1 MPRLQISYESRPVI
15 SRSAK
20 TIRPPRGRSIS
31 AMARISDDLSAVGAD
46 DGGNLAFGN
55 FQGNIG
61 KRLGVGVIQV
71 ETCYF
76 EQSCHVFLF
85 IR

>member
-1 MPRLQISYESRPVI
+1 
-15 SRSAK
+15 
-20 TIRPPRGRSIS
+20 
-31 AMARISDDLSAVGAD
+31 MARISDDLSAVGAD